1 MVIREGPAL
10 RKPRQS
16 SKMPVIE
23 VRDLRKHYGDVKAVD
38 GLSLE
43 VERGEV
49 FGMLGPNGAGK
60 STTVE
65 IIEGL
70 RDMDSGHVRILD
82 LDPHRDGVKVRET
95 IGIQLQSASLFDKL
109 TAREHLALFS
119 SFYKRTRTVDDLIEM
134 VDLADRSNAIS
145 KELSGGQRQRLSFAL
160 AVVNDPE
167 VVFLDEPT
175 TGLDP
180 QARRHMWDVIAAMRK
195 EGKTIFLTTHY
206 MDEAELLCDRIAI
219 VDHGQII
226 ALDSPARLIE
236 SNFQAQTVSFKA
248 SDSQISNGDLE
259 SLAGVTGAASE
270 DGSVELFSADVAA
283 TIGALMDYAK
293 DRNISM
299 QDLSIGRA
307 NLEDVFLKLTGRRI
321 RD

>member
-1 MVIREGPAL
+1 
-10 RKPRQS
+10 
-16 SKMPVIE
+16 MPVVE
-23 VRDLRKHYGDVKAVD
+23 VRDLRKYYGDVKAVD
-38 GLSLE
+38 GPSFE
-43 VERGEV
+43 VEQGEV

-70 RDMDSGHVRILD
+70 REMDAGHVRIFD
-82 LDPHRDGVKVRET
+82 LDPHRDRAKVRET

-119 SFYKRTRTVDDLIEM
+119 SFYSRTRTVDDLIEL

-160 AVVNDPE
+160 ALVNDPE

-180 QARRHMWDVIAAMRK
+180 QARRHMWEVISAMRK

-206 MDEAELLCDRIAI
+206 MEEAELLCDRIAVI
-219 VDHGQII
+219 DHGQII

-248 SDSQISNGDLE
+248 LDGQVSKADLE
-259 SLAGVTGAASE
+259 SLAGVADAVLE
-270 DGSVELFSADVAA
+270 DGRVELFTAEVAA
-283 TIGALMDYAK
+283 TIGALMDYAR
-293 DRNISM
+293 DRGVSM
-299 QDLSIGRA
+299 QDLSIGQA
-307 NLEDVFLKLTGRRI
+307 NLEDVFLKLTGRR
-321 RD
+321 

>member
-1 MVIREGPAL
+1 
-10 RKPRQS
+10 
-16 SKMPVIE
+16 MPIVE

-38 GLSLE
+38 GLSFE
-43 VERGEV
+43 VEPGEV

-65 IIEGL
+65 IVEGL
-70 RDMDSGHVRILD
+70 REMDAGHVRILD
-82 LDPHRDGVKVRET
+82 LDPHRDRVKVRES

-119 SFYKRTRTVDDLIEM
+119 SFYSRTRTVDELIEL
-134 VDLADRSNAIS
+134 VDLADRQNAVS

-160 AVVNDPE
+160 AMVNDPE

-180 QARRHMWDVIAAMRK
+180 QARRHMWDVVAAMGK
-195 EGKTIFLTTHY
+195 EGKTVFLTTHY
-206 MDEAELLCDRIAI
+206 MEEAELLCDRIAI
-219 VDHGQII
+219 IDHGKII
-226 ALDSPARLIE
+226 ALDTPARLIE
-236 SNFQAQTVSFKA
+236 SNFQAQTVSFDTA
-248 SDSQISNGDLE
+248 HGSLSTTELE
-259 SLAGVTGAASE
+259 SLSGVTQAVAD
-270 DGSVELFSADVAA
+270 DGHVELFTADVAA
-283 TIGALMDYAK
+283 TIGALMDYARQQ
-293 DRNISM
+293 DVPMSDLNIG
-299 QDLSIGRA
+299 QA

>member
-1 MVIREGPAL
+1 
-10 RKPRQS
+10 
-16 SKMPVIE
+16 MPVVE

-38 GLSLE
+38 GLSFE

-65 IIEGL
+65 IVEGL
-70 RDMDSGHVRILD
+70 REMDAGHVRLLD
-82 LDPHRDGVKVRET
+82 LDPHRDRVKVRQA

-119 SFYKRTRTVDDLIEM
+119 SFYSRTRTVDDLIEL
-134 VDLADRSNAIS
+134 VDLADRQNAIS

-160 AVVNDPE
+160 AMVNDPE

-180 QARRHMWDVIAAMRK
+180 QARRHMWDVVAAMAK
-195 EGKTIFLTTHY
+195 EGKTVFLTTHY
-206 MDEAELLCDRIAI
+206 MEEAELLCDRVAI
-219 VDHGQII
+219 IDQGKII
-226 ALDSPARLIE
+226 ALDSPARLVE
-236 SNFQAQTVSFKA
+236 SHFQAQTVSFDTA
-248 SDSQISNGDLE
+248 HGNVSGADLE
-259 SLAGVTGAASE
+259 SLSGVTDAVAD
-270 DGSVELFSADVAA
+270 DGHVELFTADVAA
-283 TIGALMDYAK
+283 TVGALMDYARAR
-293 DRNISM
+293 DLLM
-299 QDLSIGRA
+299 HDLSIGQA

>member
-1 MVIREGPAL
+1 
-10 RKPRQS
+10 
-16 SKMPVIE
+16 MPIVE

-38 GLSLE
+38 GLSFE
-43 VERGEV
+43 VEPGEV

-65 IIEGL
+65 IVEGL
-70 RDMDSGHVRILD
+70 REMDAGQVRILG
-82 LDPHRDGVKVRET
+82 LDPHRDRVKVRES

-119 SFYKRTRTVDDLIEM
+119 SFYSRTRTADELIEL
-134 VDLADRSNAIS
+134 VDLADRQNAVS

-160 AVVNDPE
+160 AMVNDPE

-180 QARRHMWDVIAAMRK
+180 QARRHMWDVVAAMGK
-195 EGKTIFLTTHY
+195 EGKTVFLTTHY
-206 MDEAELLCDRIAI
+206 MEEAELLCDRIAI
-219 VDHGQII
+219 IDHGKII
-226 ALDSPARLIE
+226 ALDTPARLIE
-236 SNFQAQTVSFKA
+236 SQFQAQTVSFDTTHG
-248 SDSQISNGDLE
+248 SLSRTELE
-259 SLAGVTGAASE
+259 SLSGVTRAVTD
-270 DGSVELFSADVAA
+270 DGHIELFTADVAA
-283 TIGALMDYAK
+283 TIGALMDYARRQ
-293 DRNISM
+293 DVPMSDLNIG
-299 QDLSIGRA
+299 QA